1 MIGELCVCV
10 TVIVVGCE
18 RVMIV
23 VCYLV
28 SLNFGGE
35 IPLRRVECNNPNFL
49 I

>member
-1 MIGELCVCV
+1 M
-10 TVIVVGCE
+10 TVIVVCCE

-35 IPLRRVECNNPNFL
+35 IPLRRVECNIPELIINF
-49 I
+49 